1 MSWKKLNRRAIS
13 AEVRAERA
21 SRRRGERD
29 LARFLAHSIHQKD
42 WSLARAA
49 FECRLS
55 ETRMR
60 DLLEGRV
67 ERFSFGSLVPIAN
80 VVCVGALNAPGGTN
94 ITPPNHEG

>member
-1 MSWKKLNRRAIS
+1 MNWKKLNRRAIS

-60 DLLEGRV
+60 DLLEGRL

-80 VVCVGALNAPGGTN
+80 VVCAGVTASVGAD
-94 ITPPNHEG
+94 IVPPNHEG